1 MELRNVFMN
10 DRLQIIRI
18 YKKILKDVY
27 LSMINIP
34 RIHYSLKEFIISEM
48 YHYLEDLYLANDIED
63 KKVRLIKK
71 EELVI
76 RIKYISSL
84 IGTLNEFKVLGEK
97 KYLSIYQDLELLLR
111 LLKSWKNV

>member
-1 MELRNVFMN
+1 MN
-10 DRLQIIRI
+10 DRLQIIKV

-27 LSMINIP
+27 FSMINIP
-34 RIHYSLKEFIISEM
+34 RVHYSLKDFIIQEM
-48 YHYLEDLYLANDIED
+48 YHYLEDLYLANDIKDE
-63 KKVRLIKK
+63 RLRLTKK

-97 KYLSIYQDLELLLR
+97 KYLSIHQDLELLLR
-111 LLKSWKNV
+111 LMKSWKNI

>member
-1 MELRNVFMN
+1 MD
-10 DRLQIIRI
+10 DRLQIIKV
-18 YKKILKDVY
+18 YKKVLRDVY

-34 RIHYSLKEFIISEM
+34 RVHYSLKELIIQEM
-48 YHYLEDLYLANDIED
+48 YRYLEDLYLANDIRDENL
-63 KKVRLIKK
+63 RLIKK

-111 LLKSWKNV
+111 LMKSWKNI